1 MGDPFAPVRAGQGGG
16 SRRAKTMRRARCLQ
30 AAPASVY
37 FCACSKPRGGI
48 EVPLAQSQ
56 EVNRRDLK
64 HGRGAVFV
72 NLRGELSP
80 PAGHNMLHLNPS
92 MLLRKQSQAK
102 TSSIT
107 KHPPSPPD
115 GRVLLCSA

>member
-1 MGDPFAPVRAGQGGG
+1 
-16 SRRAKTMRRARCLQ
+16 
-30 AAPASVY
+30 
-37 FCACSKPRGGI
+37 
-48 EVPLAQSQ
+48 
-56 EVNRRDLK
+56 VNRRDLK

>member
-1 MGDPFAPVRAGQGGG
+1 
-16 SRRAKTMRRARCLQ
+16 MRRARCLQ
-30 AAPASVY
+30 AEASSIY
-37 FCACSKPRGGI
+37 FCACSRPRGGF

-64 HGRGAVFV
+64 HGRGAAYLKHGRGAEFV

-80 PAGHNMLHLNPS
+80 PAGHNMSHLNPS
-92 MLLRKQSQAK
+92 MLLRKKSQAK

-107 KHPPSPPD
+107 KQPPSPPD
-115 GRVLLCSA
+115 GCVLLCSA